1 VAPPAGRQFSGPETA
16 GRQRQRFRSLPLLLS
31 GLLLLL
37 AGLGVSNQAAFRQ
50 HVRLIDEKAEL
61 HALLAD
67 LRSQA
72 AWISGPL
79 AVGRWARE
87 RGMVP
92 APEGRAV
99 REVAPEFPPL
109 PRPARPTGLEM
120 RTVWQ

>member
-1 VAPPAGRQFSGPETA
+1 MTTAANQVSPPV
-16 GRQRQRFRSLPLLLS
+16 QRQRFRSLPLLLS
-31 GLLLLL
+31 ALLLVL
-37 AGLGVSNQAAFRQ
+37 AGLGVSNQAAFHT

-67 LRSQA
+67 LRLQT

-87 RGMVP
+87 QGMVP
-92 APEGRAV
+92 APEGRV
-99 REVAPEFPPL
+99 TREVAPEFPPL
-109 PRPARPTGLEM
+109 PRQGRLQGLEV